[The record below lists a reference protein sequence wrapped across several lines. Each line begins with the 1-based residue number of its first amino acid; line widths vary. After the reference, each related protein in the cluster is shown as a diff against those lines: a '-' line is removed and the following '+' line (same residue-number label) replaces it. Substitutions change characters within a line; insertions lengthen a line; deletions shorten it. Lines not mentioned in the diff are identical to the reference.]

1 MFGRPLRLRVLMW
14 VRSHDGVFFQSQAAR
29 GVDYSGVSAVAKEL
43 DTLEQLGMLRK
54 YGRPS
59 NTGRQNY
66 VRTESPWWAIVDTAR
81 AALQGEPND
90 AHAEPG
96 SCESLASP

>member
-1 MFGRPLRLRVLMW
+1 MVDGLGGGMFGRPLRLRVLLW
-14 VRSHDGVFFQSQAAR
+14 VRAREGVFFQSEAAR

-43 DTLEQLGMLRK
+43 ETLEVLGMVRK

-66 VRTESPWWAIVDTAR
+66 VRTESPWWGIIDTAS
-81 AALQGEPND
+81 AALRGE
-90 AHAEPG
+90 AGEEQVG
-96 SCESLASP
+96 KV